1 MKLKVTQTYYDKK
14 ESKYVDKD
22 AIIERD
28 DIRAKELMTAGV
40 ASVYVPEEP
49 DATPQPEKKP
59 ESKSKK
65 AAK

>member
-1 MKLKVTQTYYDKK
+1 MKLKVTQNYYDKK

-28 DIRAKELMTAGV
+28 DIRAEELLAAGV
-40 ASVYVPEEP
+40 ASEYALEESN
-49 DATPQPEKKP
+49 ATPQPEKKP
-59 ESKSKK
+59 ESKPKK

>member
-28 DIRAKELMTAGV
+28 DIRAEELMAAGV
-40 ASVYVPEEP
+40 ASEYAPEES

-59 ESKSKK
+59 ESKPKK